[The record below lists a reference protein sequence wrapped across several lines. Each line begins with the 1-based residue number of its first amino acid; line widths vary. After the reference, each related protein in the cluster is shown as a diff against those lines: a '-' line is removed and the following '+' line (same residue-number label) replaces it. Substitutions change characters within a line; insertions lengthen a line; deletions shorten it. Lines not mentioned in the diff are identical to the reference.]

1 MSQEHALN
9 GWDLLDSGDSESA
22 QAKFLEILAAD
33 PRDVKAILG
42 LGFSLTQQG
51 CLDEALEAFQA
62 ALALEPDNADAHY
75 GAGWVL
81 CRQKRKGEARLHA
94 QRAVVLAP
102 DVAQYHLLAAACAKR
117 FDRKTI
123 CTHLGMANRLAPQ
136 MLDGRNRLVLEYC
149 QLFGAEP
156 QTVFLLIWLAIATIV
171 SYSLSS
177 NGWSWWFL
185 TTGMPFLV
193 AGGWNIAKG
202 RRHRALVSFAFLVVW
217 ALLAFVAHWSG
228 LNQGA

>member
-22 QAKFLEILAAD
+22 Q
-33 PRDVKAILG
+33 
-42 LGFSLTQQG
+42 
-51 CLDEALEAFQA
+51 
-62 ALALEPDNADAHY
+62 
-75 GAGWVL
+75 
-81 CRQKRKGEARLHA
+81 
-94 QRAVVLAP
+94 
-102 DVAQYHLLAAACAKR
+102 
-117 FDRKTI
+117 
-123 CTHLGMANRLAPQ
+123 
-136 MLDGRNRLVLEYC
+136 
-149 QLFGAEP
+149 
-156 QTVFLLIWLAIATIV
+156 TIV